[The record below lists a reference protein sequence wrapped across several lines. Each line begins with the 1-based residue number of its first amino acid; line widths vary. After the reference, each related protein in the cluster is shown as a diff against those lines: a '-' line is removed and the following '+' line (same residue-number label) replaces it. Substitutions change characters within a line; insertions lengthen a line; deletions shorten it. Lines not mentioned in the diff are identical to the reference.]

1 MFQTHV
7 SVWTRFSRTPTRFV
21 DWREP
26 YRNKDKLDRYRFT
39 NQAFYPYIQKF

>member
-7 SVWTRFSRTPTRFV
+7 SVWTRFSRTPTKFV
-21 DWREP
+21 DWRES
-26 YRNKDKLDRYRFT
+26 YRKSNVLNKYRFT